1 MARYPFS
8 RHYAQTS
15 PPSPTLVS
23 MSPYEWSV
31 IDSASR
37 LGRTYSRVLGPTE
50 ERFFYDRIFNGTADI
65 VWSYTV
71 QGTNTVQ
78 DVAVFSEA
86 NVSRAWAT
94 LKQLHPLLGA
104 RMEVNS
110 EDRTVAF
117 VVAEQALL
125 THQQD
130 EVTVRTVSSVAEVEA
145 TIWHYARDAPTE
157 DHHIMARVWV
167 FARGDEPGTYEV
179 LFRAAHAISDGISGA
194 TLARTFFDIL
204 SSPPTKIPSLEE
216 RLALVVPSN
225 ALNPTLEMSS
235 ARQRWR
241 RAIAKVTFFNRR
253 GKLAG
258 GHTFPRTITDSTYC
272 TPARTERPSTEFTIS
287 ESRAILD
294 SCRRYK
300 VTFGA
305 AVPVISQMALT
316 RFLHRR
322 YLRGDISLEEW
333 EYRRRQPM
341 HYGGPLNLRSYLDR
355 EWQRKGGPMSVA
367 LMIDFYD
374 VTLPFM
380 PTPYGSRRD
389 ESLPRA
395 ADGAPPYAALL
406 SRDRV
411 VYRTKLARRQLAN
424 SVKHPLL
431 LEIAHARQ
439 PLYVVRQKM
448 ITAHYNATRKGEP
461 LPSFPELADFDKVP
475 SDYVFTGGMSSV
487 GDMSILLPSNYPLP
501 TSHPLSIQ
509 AYTAP
514 SSNSGNASE
523 APAGSKVSKTP
534 PPVTAAEDA
543 VLRILDSSTVLHSR
557 PMEFF
562 LGNWTS
568 RDRIHLTLT
577 YDGNVYRKEDV
588 EEYLQDCREAAL
600 YYFAED
606 ENARV
611 KL

>member
-1 MARYPFS
+1 
-8 RHYAQTS
+8 
-15 PPSPTLVS
+15 
-23 MSPYEWSV
+23 MSSYEWSV
-31 IDSASR
+31 VDSTPHS
-37 LGRTYSRVLGPTE
+37 GGIYSRVLGPTE

-71 QGTNTVQ
+71 RGKDTAQ
-78 DVAVFSEA
+78 DAAVFSEM
-86 NVSRAWAT
+86 NVTRAWAT

-104 RMEVNS
+104 RMEVNPG
-110 EDRTVAF
+110 DDAVKF
-117 VVAEQALL
+117 VVAERALS

-130 EVTVRTVSSVAEVEA
+130 EVTVGTVSSASEVE
-145 TIWHYARDAPTE
+145 TIIWHYARDKPTE

-167 FARGDEPGTYEV
+167 FARADKPGVYEV

-204 SSPPTKIPSLEE
+204 SSPPAQIPPLAE

-225 ALNPTLEMSS
+225 ALNPTLKMSP

-258 GHTFPRTITDSTYC
+258 GHTFPRTVTDRTYY
-272 TPARTERPSTEFTIS
+272 TPARTERPSTEFTVS

-322 YLRGDISLEEW
+322 YLRSEISQDEW

-341 HYGGPLNLRSYLDR
+341 HYGGPLNLRPYLDQ
-355 EWQRKGGPMSVA
+355 EWQSKGGPTNVA

-380 PTPYGSRRD
+380 PTPYGARND
-389 ESLPRA
+389 ESVPRE
-395 ADGAPPYAALL
+395 ADGAPSYATLL
-406 SRDRV
+406 SRARV

-424 SVKHPLL
+424 SVRHPLL

-448 ITAHYNATRKGEP
+448 ITAHYHAAQKGEP
-461 LPSFPELADFDKVP
+461 LPPFPELAALDKVP
-475 SDYVFTGGMSSV
+475 QDYVFTGGMSSV

-501 TSHPLSIQ
+501 SFHPLSIQ
-509 AYTAP
+509 TYAAQDPKLSALDETPIRKAQK
-514 SSNSGNASE
+514 A
-523 APAGSKVSKTP
+523 P
-534 PPVTAAEDA
+534 PPTTAAEDA
-543 VLRILDSSTVLHSR
+543 VLQILDSSTVLHSR

-568 RDRIHLTLT
+568 RDCIHLTLT
-577 YDGNVYRKEDV
+577 YDGNVYRKEDA

-600 YYFAED
+600 YYFGED
-606 ENARV
+606 ENARA